1 MRLPQLISAP
11 FPAAPARRFKPVCLA
26 AVLALSS
33 MAFASSNG
41 LVISQVY
48 GGGGATSGSLTYK
61 SDYVE
66 LFNAGSAAVSLS
78 GLSLQYASGTGTGN
92 FSANTVVA
100 LPNVAVQPG
109 QYFLVSLATSA
120 TVGGALPVT
129 VDFAGSTGLNIS
141 ATAGKLALVNG
152 TSGLACNGS
161 STVCTSAQ
169 LAQIVDLVGYGS
181 ANFYEGSGAAPAPS
195 TTTAVLRANTGCSD
209 TDVNASDFA
218 AGAPSPRNTAT
229 TLVTCSGAGG
239 SGGTGGGS
247 GGPLTAIHSIQGNG
261 GTSPLL
267 GQTVSTSG
275 VVTKVSNN
283 GFFLQDPNA
292 DSDPAT
298 SEGIFVFTST
308 TPTVS
313 VGQALTLS
321 GKVAEFNT
329 GAATNTLTASHTVTE
344 LTSPTSITVVNSGN
358 SIAPTVITLPATQA
372 QLEALEGMLVTIN
385 TQLTAS
391 QNYFLGRYGQVTL
404 AANGRLEKPTNK
416 FRPGSADALNMAS
429 GNAQR
434 QILLDD
440 GSSLQNPNPTPYI
453 GADNTLRAGDT
464 VDGITGVIDYG
475 LATSDNTGLASYKI
489 HPTTA
494 VAFTR
499 ANQRSAQPADVGGNL
514 RVASANL
521 LNFFTTFGDGRTA
534 SNQTGQ
540 GCAPSGTTADCR
552 GADSAAEFTRQRSK
566 LIAEL
571 SAMNADV
578 IGLMELQNNVAA
590 VQNLVDGLNSA
601 MGAGTYD
608 VVPDPASG
616 VGTDAIKVGIIYKPA
631 KVSRVGASLSDTD
644 PTHKRPSVAQTFAAP
659 NGEQFAVVVN
669 HFKSKGSCPTT
680 AANLDPDQDQGDG
693 QGCFNATRVAEATAI
708 QTFVGNLQAS
718 TGNNRVVLLGDF
730 NAYSQEDPI
739 YSLVSNGYTDLA
751 ARFSTQPYSYVFDGE
766 AGALDHAVA
775 TPAFNSLV
783 TSAIEWHVNADEP
796 FVIDYNLEF
805 KQPACAACGPDYY
818 TATPYR
824 SSDHDPLLI
833 GLNLVHTINGTSR
846 SETIVGTPGD
856 DRITGGAGADVI
868 TGGAGRDVFV
878 YTSLR
883 DALDTLT
890 DFTPG
895 EDRIDLSA
903 VAASL
908 RASAGSGTDLIAA
921 GFIQLVDT
929 SAGLEIQIDSDGYAG
944 TAGARTLVRLQ
955 GVTRSQLQTSRDLMQ

>member
-92 FSANTVVA
+92 FSANTVVP

-129 VDFAGSTGLNIS
+129 VDFVGSTGLNIS

-229 TLVTCSGAGG
+229 TLVTCSGSGG

-247 GGPLTAIHSIQGNG
+247 GAPLTAIHSIQGNG

-680 AANLDPDQDQGDG
+680 EANLDPDQDQGDG

-708 QTFVGNLQAS
+708 QTFVSNLQAS

-751 ARFSTQPYSYVFDGE
+751 ARFSIQPYSYVFDGE

>member
-11 FPAAPARRFKPVCLA
+11 FHAAPARRFKPVCLA
-26 AVLALSS
+26 ALLALSS
-33 MAFASSNG
+33 VAFASSNG

-48 GGGGATSGSLTYK
+48 GGGGATSGSPTYK

-78 GLSLQYASGTGTGN
+78 GLSLQYASATGTGN

-129 VDFAGSTGLNIS
+129 VDFTGSTGLNIS
-141 ATAGKLALVNG
+141 ATGGKLALVNG

-169 LAQIVDLVGYGS
+169 LTQIVDLVGYGS

-195 TTTAVLRANTGCSD
+195 STTAVLRANAGCGD
-209 TDVNASDFA
+209 TDVNATDFA
-218 AGAPSPRNTAT
+218 AGAPAPRNTAT
-229 TLVTCSGAGG
+229 TLVTCSGSGG
-239 SGGTGGGS
+239 SGGTGGGT
-247 GGPLTAIHSIQGNG
+247 GGSLMPIHSIQGNG
-261 GTSPLL
+261 GTSPVL
-267 GQTVSTSG
+267 GQTISTSG
-275 VVTKVSNN
+275 VVTKVNNN
-283 GFFLQDPNA
+283 GFFLQDPNP
-292 DSDPAT
+292 DSDPTT
-298 SEGIFVFTST
+298 SEGLYVFTST
-308 TPTVS
+308 APTVS
-313 VGQALTLS
+313 VGQAITLS

-329 GAATNTLTASHTVTE
+329 GAATNTQTASHTVTE
-344 LTSPTSITVVNSGN
+344 LTLPTSITVVSSGN
-358 SIAPTVITLPATQA
+358 SIAPTAITLPATPA

-416 FRPGSADALNMAS
+416 FRPGSVDALNMAS

-464 VDGITGVIDYG
+464 VDSITGVIDYG
-475 LATSDNTGLASYKI
+475 LSTSTNTGLASYKI
-489 HPTTA
+489 HPTTP

-499 ANQRSAQPADVGGNL
+499 ANQRSTQPADVGGNL

-521 LNFFTTFGDGRTA
+521 LNFFTTFSDGHTA
-534 SNQTGQ
+534 GGQTGQ

-578 IGLMELQNNVAA
+578 IGLMELQNNTAA

-601 MGAGTYD
+601 MGAGTYA

-708 QTFVGNLQAS
+708 QTFVSNLQAS
-718 TGNNRVVLLGDF
+718 TGNKRVVLLGDF

-739 YSLVSNGYTDLA
+739 YSLISNGYTDLA

-783 TSAIEWHVNADEP
+783 TSAIEWHINADEP

-856 DRITGGAGADVI
+856 DRITAGAGADVI

-878 YTSLR
+878 YASLR
-883 DALDTLT
+883 DALDTIT

-903 VAASL
+903 MAASL

-929 SAGLEIQIDSDGYAG
+929 SAGLEIQVDSDGYAG

-955 GVTRSQLQTSRDLMQ
+955 GVTRSLLQASRDLIQ